1 MQEPSV
7 KDDDAVDAALLARR
21 QRLLGASYR
30 LFYQRPFH
38 PVRGEGVWLFDRH
51 GTAHLDAYNN
61 VACVGHCHPKVVEA
75 IANQAATLNTHTR
88 YLHETILDCAERLI
102 DSLPAPLAQL
112 VFTCSGSE
120 ANDLALRM
128 ARAFTGGEGLIVTE
142 LAYHGVTQAIA
153 EASPSLGSKVKL
165 GTSVRTVPAPVDR
178 GDGAAAMGARF
189 AAGVQA
195 AIDDLAAHGIRPAA
209 LLLDSVF
216 SSDGIVTDPVGFLA
230 PAVETIRR
238 AGGLYIADEVQAGL
252 GRTGVLWGFPRHGVR
267 ADLVTLGKPL
277 GNGHPV
283 AGVAGRRDVMD
294 HFGETARYFN
304 TFGGNPVACAAA
316 LAVQRVMA
324 EEDLVAQAAT
334 VGADLHAGLGQIAAT
349 TDRLGAVRGAGLLAG
364 VEVLDAQGAPDAALA
379 QALVDG
385 LRERQVLISAT
396 GPQANVLKIRPP
408 LVFNRTH
415 VERLCEVLEAAL
427 VDVLE
432 TWRDR

>member
-1 MQEPSV
+1 MQEPALTGR
-7 KDDDAVDAALLARR
+7 DDAVESALLDRR

-30 LFYQRPFH
+30 LFYRQPFH

-51 GTAHLDAYNN
+51 GAPYLDAYNN
-61 VACVGHCHPKVVEA
+61 VACVGHCHPRVVEA
-75 IANQAATLNTHTR
+75 IATQAATLNTHTR

-102 DSLPAPLAQL
+102 DSLPAPLEQM

-120 ANDLALRM
+120 ANDLAVRM

-153 EASPSLGSKVKL
+153 EASPSLGVKVRL
-165 GTSVRTVPAPVDR
+165 GNTVRTVPAPVDR
-178 GDGAAAMGARF
+178 GDGAAAMGKRF

-195 AIDDLAAHGIRPAA
+195 AIDDLAAHDIRPAA
-209 LLLDSVF
+209 LLLDGVF
-216 SSDGIVTDPVGFLA
+216 SSDGIITGPEGFLA
-230 PAVETIRR
+230 PAIAAIHR

-252 GRTGVLWGFPRHGVR
+252 GRTGVMWGFPRHGVS

-316 LAVQRVMA
+316 LAVQSVIRDEGIA
-324 EEDLVAQAAT
+324 DNAAA
-334 VGADLHAGLGQIAAT
+334 VGAKLHASLGQLAAAHS
-349 TDRLGAVRGAGLLAG
+349 RLGDVRGSGLLAG
-364 VEVLDAQGAPDAALA
+364 VEVLDRQGGPDAGLA
-379 QALVDG
+379 QTLVEG
-385 LRERQVLISAT
+385 LRARRVLISAT
-396 GPQANVLKIRPP
+396 GPHGNVLKIRPP
-408 LVFNRTH
+408 LVFGDAH
-415 VERLCEVLEAAL
+415 VSTLGNALEASLAAS
-427 VDVLE
+427 
-432 TWRDR
+432 TP

>member
-1 MQEPSV
+1 M

-51 GTAHLDAYNN
+51 GTAYLDAYNN
-61 VACVGHCHPKVVEA
+61 VACVGHCHPRVVAA
-75 IANQAATLNTHTR
+75 IASQAATLNTHTR

-102 DSLPAPLAQL
+102 DSLPTPLEQL

-142 LAYHGVTQAIA
+142 QAYHGVTQAIA

-165 GTSVRTVPAPVDR
+165 GRTVRTVPAPVDR
-178 GDGAAAMGARF
+178 GDGATAMGARF

-209 LLLDSVF
+209 LLLDGIF

-252 GRTGVLWGFPRHGVR
+252 GRTGVLWGFPRHGVS

-294 HFGETARYFN
+294 HFGEAARYFN

-316 LAVQRVMA
+316 LAVQSVITD
-324 EEDLVAQAAT
+324 EGIVDN
-334 VGADLHAGLGQIAAT
+334 AAT
-349 TDRLGAVRGAGLLAG
+349 TGRYLHESLAELTNASERLGKIRGAGLLAG
-364 VEVLDAQGAPDAALA
+364 VEILDGEGQPDADGA
-379 QALVDG
+379 QALVNG
-385 LRERQVLISAT
+385 LRERHVLISAT
-396 GPQANVLKIRPP
+396 GARGNVLKLRPP
-408 LVFNRTH
+408 LVFGREH
-415 VERLCEVLEAAL
+415 VDRLSETLAAAL
-427 VDVLE
+427 ADIG
-432 TWRDR
+432 